1 MRILIVSDT
10 HGKDKG
16 LKELLGK
23 LQPVDMLI
31 HCGDSE
37 GSEDYIREI
46 AACPVHIVAGNNDF
60 FSELPKEDEFCIG
73 KYHVLLTHGHY
84 YYISMGTE
92 MLKEDARARGFNLVM
107 FGHTHRPCLEE
118 DPDITILN
126 PGSLS
131 YPPPEGERPSYI
143 LMEIDKNGEAH
154 FTLNYL

>member
-60 FSELPKEDEFCIG
+60 FSELPKEDEICIG

-84 YYISMGTE
+84 YYLSMGTE
-92 MLKEDARARGFNLVM
+92 MLKEDAGRAVLIWLCLDT
-107 FGHTHRPCLEE
+107 HTAPVWRR
-118 DPDITILN
+118 TRIL
-126 PGSLS
+126 P
-131 YPPPEGERPSYI
+131 
-143 LMEIDKNGEAH
+143 
-154 FTLNYL
+154 F